1 MGRVFFFFF
10 KSKPWLTFGGHA
22 LCAKKFRHVHVVL
35 TTMLGEESRAVKALV
50 QDHTAGFSGRIMIQA
65 QVAGRPAGAL
75 NHHTGCESDRP

>member
-1 MGRVFFFFF
+1 
-10 KSKPWLTFGGHA
+10 
-22 LCAKKFRHVHVVL
+22 
-35 TTMLGEESRAVKALV
+35 MLGEESRAVKALV